1 MNPPRS
7 PFPAATVVAV
17 ALAALVAGCE
27 TPQSKAD
34 AYDHSLARWQG
45 ASEESLVAAWGKPL
59 AVETVEGGKVMVYV
73 NNHVSPYDNRPTFSF
88 GIGGFGYGGGNT
100 SVGAGV
106 GVTTPIGSNDAN
118 SCVTRFLV
126 HEGRIESWT
135 FEGAGCGAST
145 L

>member
-1 MNPPRS
+1 MRPYRLS
-7 PFPAATVVAV
+7 TLPAACAAV
-17 ALAALVAGCE
+17 ALAALAAGCA
-27 TPQSKAD
+27 TQQSSAD
-34 AYDHSLARWQG
+34 AYDHQLARWQG

-73 NNHVSPYDNRPTFSF
+73 NNHVAAYDNRPTFSF
-88 GIGGFGYGGGNT
+88 GIGGWGMGGGNS

-106 GVTTPIGSNDAN
+106 GVTTPVGSANAN

-126 HEGRIESWT
+126 HDGKIESWT
-135 FEGAGCGAST
+135 FEGAGCGASA